1 MSAALET
8 LKSDLAG
15 RLGGLE
21 PAQQRQVVKQGFDDF
36 DWQGF
41 KAALAAEILAS
52 GQEPQE

>member
-41 KAALAAEILAS
+41 KAALAEEILAS